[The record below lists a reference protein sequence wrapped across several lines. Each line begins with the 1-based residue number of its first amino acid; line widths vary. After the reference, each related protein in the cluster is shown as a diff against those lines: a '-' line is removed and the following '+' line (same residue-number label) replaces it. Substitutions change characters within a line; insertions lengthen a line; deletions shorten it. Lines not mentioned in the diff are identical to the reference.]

1 MVVEAEAEAE
11 VSEAGTMQAR
21 EGVKVRMEG
30 IMESRS
36 IVWLWK
42 GSFLFE
48 HCVSPRL
55 WPLATL
61 FDDNDD
67 HGDDGDDEDGMEWQM
82 DGGDPSQET
91 VFDDG
96 APALLFVSFR
106 QMEPIPEIVILG
118 RTRSDQQTK
127 PAQTRPRER
136 CLRRQANSKHTKPNS
151 DGRIGGW
158 ADGRGSMGRLA
169 DRAGSAVQL

>member
-1 MVVEAEAEAE
+1 M
-11 VSEAGTMQAR
+11 
-21 EGVKVRMEG
+21 
-30 IMESRS
+30 
-36 IVWLWK
+36 
-42 GSFLFE
+42 
-48 HCVSPRL
+48 
-55 WPLATL
+55 ATL

-96 APALLFVSFR
+96 APALFVSFR

-127 PAQTRPRER
+127 PDQTRPRER